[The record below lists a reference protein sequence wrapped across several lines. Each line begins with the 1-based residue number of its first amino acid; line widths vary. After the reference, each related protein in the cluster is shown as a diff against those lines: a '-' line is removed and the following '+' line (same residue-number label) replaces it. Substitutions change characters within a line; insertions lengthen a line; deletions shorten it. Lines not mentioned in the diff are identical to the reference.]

1 MSVLGSE
8 SGLMSSFL
16 SSEEIGE
23 LLDKVQN
30 MLVFTFYK
38 YVDPEYFPPLPYS
51 FQNIWLINFTD
62 TVAMHVCNIT
72 DGVNWWKLSKNAYFT
87 SN

>member
-23 LLDKVQN
+23 LLDKVKYV
-30 MLVFTFYK
+30 MLVQLTFFK
-38 YVDPEYFPPLPYS
+38 NINPEYLPALPS
-51 FQNIWLINFTD
+51 TFENIQL
-62 TVAMHVCNIT
+62 
-72 DGVNWWKLSKNAYFT
+72 VNPAST
-87 SN
+87 STSTSL

>member
-30 MLVFTFYK
+30 MF
-38 YVDPEYFPPLPYS
+38 
-51 FQNIWLINFTD
+51 NFS
-62 TVAMHVCNIT
+62 VYI
-72 DGVNWWKLSKNAYFT
+72 YY
-87 SN
+87 

>member
-23 LLDKVQN
+23 LLDKVKICKFS
-30 MLVFTFYK
+30 VYI
-38 YVDPEYFPPLPYS
+38 S
-51 FQNIWLINFTD
+51 
-62 TVAMHVCNIT
+62 HVC
-72 DGVNWWKLSKNAYFT
+72 
-87 SN
+87 

>member
-30 MLVFTFYK
+30 MLVFSFHM
-38 YVDPEYFPPLPYS
+38 YVDPEFLP
-51 FQNIWLINFTD
+51 
-62 TVAMHVCNIT
+62 
-72 DGVNWWKLSKNAYFT
+72 AYPT
-87 SN
+87 SL

>member
-30 MLVFTFYK
+30 MFVFTFYK
-38 YVDPEYFPPLPYS
+38 CVDPDYLPVLPS
-51 FQNIWLINFTD
+51 TFQNTQ
-62 TVAMHVCNIT
+62 
-72 DGVNWWKLSKNAYFT
+72 Y
-87 SN
+87 

>member
-30 MLVFTFYK
+30 MFSVYILQVCWSWIPALPATLEHT
-38 YVDPEYFPPLPYS
+38 VD
-51 FQNIWLINFTD
+51 
-62 TVAMHVCNIT
+62 
-72 DGVNWWKLSKNAYFT
+72 KL
-87 SN
+87 

>member
-30 MLVFTFYK
+30 MFYLCLHVYK
-38 YVDPEYFPPLPYS
+38 YVL
-51 FQNIWLINFTD
+51 
-62 TVAMHVCNIT
+62 
-72 DGVNWWKLSKNAYFT
+72 
-87 SN
+87 